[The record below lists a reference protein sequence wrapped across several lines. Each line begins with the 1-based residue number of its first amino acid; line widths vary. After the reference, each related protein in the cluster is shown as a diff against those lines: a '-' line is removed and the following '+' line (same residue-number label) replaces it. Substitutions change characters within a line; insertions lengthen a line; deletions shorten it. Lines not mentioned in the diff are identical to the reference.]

1 MLRRRPTD
9 LPYLRLKDW
18 ADSGE
23 ALTARCE
30 ACAAEQPLRPAALV
44 ARHGWHG
51 GFAKAVGGMTCA
63 KCGGT
68 MEVVRTVGPVDHFT
82 SSIQVQT

>member
-1 MLRRRPTD
+1 MLRRRQTT

-30 ACAAEQPLRPAALV
+30 SCSAEQPLRPAALV

-51 GFAKAVGGMTCA
+51 GFAKAVSGLTCA
-63 KCGGT
+63 ACGGAT
-68 MEVVRTVGPVDHFT
+68 AIIRHVPLITPSVSHISR
-82 SSIQVQT
+82 